1 MNWEIKGYVFT
12 TPPPWAKGRFR
23 APWDR
28 GVRVGLG
35 VTGPSGATASF
46 DYFSATPGEHTL
58 LTP

>member
-1 MNWEIKGYVFT
+1 MNRVIKGYVFT

-46 DYFSATPGEHTL
+46 DYFSAAPGEHTL